1 MAARQVGCSVPG
13 ARTAVPRH
21 ARCPDSFKW
30 FSNGCKAPPRV
41 RRAPARL
48 AVQSV
53 ERSQGEPAAVQ
64 AAEGGPGCNGQ
75 EAGDA
80 SNSEFWQELITTPD
94 SELFGCR
101 ARSASDAA
109 VLRRKGHL
117 KEQDKFIQFMQ
128 DMHKTHTCLEV
139 GGLAGSA
146 GLCACSCAQ
155 LVCASDPAGILA
167 SPLP

>member
-1 MAARQVGCSVPG
+1 MAARQAGCPVPS
-13 ARTAVPRH
+13 ARTAAPRH
-21 ARCPDSFKW
+21 TRCSDSFKW

-64 AAEGGPGCNGQ
+64 AADGGASSAGQ

-139 GGLAGSA
+139 GGLAR
-146 GLCACSCAQ
+146 
-155 LVCASDPAGILA
+155 LA
-167 SPLP
+167 EPLPWECARGGWCQ